1 MHMDNY
7 EFQFI
12 YLPQLLQEDNDVE
25 ALRNLASLSIELSLD
40 HKSYNMDDMTIIHV
54 MRRGIEDFLIIFP
67 KSDNEVEAIYGLVVI
82 YKDMIPLYFTLER
95 GRSTNYMLCRVD
107 VINNIHFI
115 LEQFIPISISAEI
128 FKDKVFSY
136 IADHQNILVNRYDGD
151 DDLV

>member
-1 MHMDNY
+1 MHSFY
-7 EFQFI
+7 I
-12 YLPQLLQEDNDVE
+12 TL
-25 ALRNLASLSIELSLD
+25 I
-40 HKSYNMDDMTIIHV
+40 SY
-54 MRRGIEDFLIIFP
+54 
-67 KSDNEVEAIYGLVVI
+67 
-82 YKDMIPLYFTLER
+82 LYFTLEC